1 MSSILCEERRFY
13 NMLNIIKHCTFKLG
27 TCYLIAYQLQY
38 PGELFPVG
46 IDDVG
51 LDVTG
56 GDGATGAYVGF
67 SVGVEVGF

>member
-1 MSSILCEERRFY
+1 MSSIL
-13 NMLNIIKHCTFKLG
+13 KHCKFKLD
-27 TCYLIAYQLQY
+27 TCFLISYQLQY

-56 GDGATGAYVGF
+56 GDGATGA
-67 SVGVEVGF
+67 